1 MILNRNHKYKK
12 GFFQDKKNYT
22 PKKILAFGLSVS
34 IFAGT
39 LMNLGLNINHFS
51 IEHLVQTDN
60 YFIKNAVVSQVYEEH
75 YGQQE
80 IEDHQITIEELE
92 KVKQLRV
99 SPSDMNILQY
109 CKSLEKL
116 EVTDCDFITD
126 DMLLYM
132 NQFSNL
138 KEISFT
144 LKSTEAFLE
153 NPEYKIDLDKLTSDV
168 SINISF
174 VTSKGIGNDGAFLI
188 LSALKDSELTKNR
201 IENNKIFFNENEFIS
216 LREYVA
222 LDNKLNE
229 MITNCHFTEKTTDNE
244 KMVRLIQATTDLIQ
258 YDSYIKKYNFD
269 ILLHKAPLDVTKKVF
284 SYNIHPISTVLCN
297 NGDGVCANYANI
309 FTILAYKCGMEAYNL
324 TIPQWSH
331 MVNLVKLDGIYRV
344 MDLTQIDNCWNSE
357 FYPNVF
363 NEYLKTKNEE
373 DLMGAIAVSNTHSIE
388 SIDDVYK
395 TKMANNYRE
404 HSMEEEIEFQQ
415 LQSYITEEKTFFEEE
430 LNNNENQNKNKI
442 LIKYDGT
449 SFVSL
454 LPFELI
460 TGIAFSVYLM
470 KILEKEIT
478 INTAYL
484 SKCKGLKAN
493 KQLTIIPTNLPVG
506 VATMTQEEKE
516 NGQIEDI
523 LSISK
528 QDTLERFFSSKNK
541 KRCLQEHKTVWHPNL
556 INATLQDYH
565 TFIFP
570 CDSLE
575 NIVTFIKKNKNTMN
589 KENNTIIIEEN
600 EKYSFETIQ
609 EAFQTEDISAHVF
622 YKQKA
627 GDKIIPI
634 LGKEKVNCKKM
645 ERKYC

>member
-12 GFFQDKKNYT
+12 GFFPNKNNYT
-22 PKKILAFGLSVS
+22 PKKILAFGLSIS

-60 YFIKNAVVSQVYEEH
+60 YFIKNAVVSQVYDEH
-75 YGQQE
+75 YDQQE
-80 IEDHQITIEELE
+80 TLDHQITIEELE

-126 DMLLYM
+126 DMLLCM

-144 LKSTEAFLE
+144 LKSTEVFLE

-174 VTSKGIGNDGAFLI
+174 VTSKGIENDGAFLI

-201 IENNKIFFNENEFIS
+201 IENNKIFFKENEFIS

-222 LDNKLNE
+222 LNNKLNE

-258 YDSYIKKYNFD
+258 YDSYIKEYNFD
-269 ILLHKAPLDVTKKVF
+269 ILLHREPLDVTKKVF
-284 SYNIHPISTVLCN
+284 SYNVHPISTVLCN
-297 NGDGVCANYANI
+297 NGDGVCTNYANI

-404 HSMEEEIEFQQ
+404 HSMEEEIEDYQ
-415 LQSYITEEKTFFEEE
+415 LQSFITEEKTFSEETAKKKE
-430 LNNNENQNKNKI
+430 NENKI

-449 SFVSL
+449 SFTFF
-454 LPFELI
+454 LPFELM
-460 TGIAFSVYLM
+460 TGIAFSAYLM

-484 SKCKGLKAN
+484 TKCKGLKQN
-493 KQLTIIPTNLPVG
+493 KQLTIMPTKLPVG
-506 VATMTQEEKE
+506 CTTFTQEKKE
-516 NGQIEDI
+516 NGQTKDI
-523 LSISK
+523 LFISK

-541 KRCLQEHKTVWHPNL
+541 KRYLQEKKTTWHPNL

-565 TFIFP
+565 TFLFP

-575 NIVTFIKKNKNTMN
+575 DTVTFIKKNKKVMN
-589 KENNTIIIEEN
+589 KADHTIIIEEN

-609 EAFQTEDISAHVF
+609 EVFGREDIFDRVF
-622 YKQKA
+622 YKQKTN
-627 GDKIIPI
+627 DKIIPI
-634 LGKEKVNCKKM
+634 LEKEKVNCKRMK
-645 ERKYC
+645 RKYC